1 LKYQP
6 DKKIIFVFLVL
17 TLVSSVS
24 TSTFVTGN
32 NNVNL
37 VFAKK
42 HNSSSNSGGVDK
54 SSGDKSSTDN
64 SDVGTTMGGN
74 DDSNSGGSGS
84 DSGSSGNSG
93 GSATSPLS
101 ISNRGN
107 FPATTIDNTPT
118 SPKMCSDGSP
128 PASDGS
134 CPSPTALPPASPA
147 VDCNATP
154 NDPTCHTTTTT
165 APAEQNFAPNTLTQ
179 PRCPLLPIDAN
190 GNCPR
195 IDMQGGGLGLPP
207 LVGSQEKQQAHY
219 NLPYDAWRAK
229 QLPDGSC
236 PADYHYNSNSTT
248 GQYCIL
254 NIHLKNP
261 DGSCPVGT
269 IMTTTNVC
277 VKMPVLPG
285 TSTGSGGGF
294 IQMFPTSPPTSP
306 PATPPTD
313 TTPPPPPSTK

>member
-6 DKKIIFVFLVL
+6 AKKIIFVFLVL

-24 TSTFVTGN
+24 TITFVTGN

-37 VFAKK
+37 AFAKK
-42 HNSSSNSGGVDK
+42 HTGSNSS
-54 SSGDKSSTDN
+54 
-64 SDVGTTMGGN
+64 
-74 DDSNSGGSGS
+74 SGGSGGSSDNS
-84 DSGSSGNSG
+84 DSSAQPLTHAPDNSDN
-93 GSATSPLS
+93 SQA
-101 ISNRGN
+101 
-107 FPATTIDNTPT
+107 ATIDNTPT
-118 SPKMCSDGSP
+118 SPKTCSDGSS

-134 CPSPTALPPASPA
+134 CPTQTASLAQT

-154 NDPTCHTTTTT
+154 NDPSCTSTSFTTTTKPLS
-165 APAEQNFAPNTLTQ
+165 PAEQNFAPQGITQ
-179 PRCPLLPIDAN
+179 QRCPLLPMDAN
-190 GNCPR
+190 GNCQR
-195 IDMQGGGLGLPP
+195 VDMQGGGVGLPP
-207 LVGSQEKQQAHY
+207 LLGSQEKQQAHY
-219 NLPYDAWRAK
+219 NLPYDVIRVK

-236 PADYHYNSNSTT
+236 PADYHYNTNASDAN
-248 GQYCIL
+248 YCLI

-269 IMTTTNVC
+269 IMTTNNVC

-306 PATPPTD
+306 PATSPTN
-313 TTPPPPPSTK
+313 TTPYLPPPSTK